1 MEEKKEKKTIKC
13 SYAVLVIAL
22 FATAAFLTDYII
34 IDRKTKN
41 CDCPKCE
48 ATNNEVISGDIENK
62 DNTDNTQVTDNQ
74 TYSYEDIAGY
84 YTTDFTFNSDKTD
97 STGASVFL
105 YLYSDGTYLYR
116 YAYNAPYGTIGNYI
130 IKGNTIIM
138 NDIAKTGSG
147 AGIELIEKDELSNF
161 NKVLVI
167 NNDGSLSDNNAPMS
181 DITGITLIN
190 LDKKVEENKQVNNWF
205 IHSING
211 SIVNE

>member
-13 SYAVLVIAL
+13 SYAFLVIAL
-22 FATAAFLTDYII
+22 CATVAFLTDYIV
-34 IDRKTKN
+34 IDRKMNK

-48 ATNNEVISGDIENK
+48 AKNNEVIS

-105 YLYSDGTYLYR
+105 HLYSDGTYSYR
-116 YAYNAPYGTIGNYI
+116 YSYHAPYGTIGNYI

-147 AGIELIEKDELSNF
+147 ADFIPLKSNEVSDVKNILII
-161 NKVLVI
+161 NK
-167 NNDGSLSDNNAPMS
+167 DGSLTDNNAPMS
-181 DITGITLIN
+181 EVTGISSIN
-190 LDKKVEENKQVNNWF
+190 LLKNSNDPIKEYNEFRMFVNYAIQEEY
-205 IHSING
+205 
-211 SIVNE
+211 